1 MINKFRKSLTVFLI
15 LAALFLLSHA
25 IAHTVESAQVVAFTP
40 EGTVKNV
47 RQVAVRFS
55 EQIVPFGNPFLKNP
69 FDTNC
74 TDNATGRWID
84 GKNWSYDFA
93 ADLPAGT
100 VCNFKLKDD
109 LKTLSG
115 KAITGKREF
124 SFSTGGPAVVRQEP
138 YEGAIIE
145 EEQAFAFTLDAAV
158 DEKSVLENLYC
169 SVNGIGEKIGI
180 NLLDDKIKKQIIKTM
195 WVEDKKAPMVVFQCK
210 RALPPD
216 KEVKIVWGKGVKSKS
231 GVATTQD
238 QTLTYK
244 TRPPFTITFECQR
257 ERPEKQCIPITAM
270 KMLLSASIP
279 WSVVKEITLRSDSG
293 KTWNLKDK
301 EAHDND
307 TYVTYGHFE
316 GPFPEKS
323 TFSVILPANI
333 KDDSGRALSNSDK
346 FPLKVATD
354 EYPPLA
360 KFTSR
365 FGILELNASPA
376 LPITVRNIETM
387 LNLAKKETSAEIN
400 GKIHQTT
407 KTSEEDIIKWL
418 RTLSAAVREKPILS
432 DKDKTESLKIPLPG
446 AGKDFEI
453 VGIPLKT
460 PGFYIVELQSNILG
474 KHLLE
479 DAKTMYVQA
488 GALVT
493 NLSAHFKWGRE
504 SSVVW
509 VTTLD
514 TAEPV
519 KDADV
524 TLRDCNGKILWQ
536 GKTDESGIAKINK
549 EISSDKLPY
558 NNLSINY
565 TENPQALN
573 GIGGGL
579 FVFARKGNDLTF
591 IHSSWDEGI
600 EPWRFNLFSNDYSQS
615 GKITI
620 HTIFDRTLFRAGETV
635 HFKHVARKRTG
646 LGFALVKPEELP
658 NQMTITHRG
667 GQQSYN
673 VPIKWNT
680 GGYSEGVWQIPKDA
694 KLGNYESLLS
704 KSSNKSSDI
713 LTGTF
718 KVEEFRV
725 PLMRGQLTASQTP
738 LIKPKEVV
746 FNVSAA
752 YLSGGGA
759 SKLPVKVRA
768 EISSYQL
775 RFPDYGDFTF
785 SGNELK
791 EGIETTNGEDAEE
804 DNEGGNIQKEKPF
817 KLETLSFNLDNGGG
831 GRAVFKKI
839 PEIKTPAML
848 LTELEYSDP
857 NGEVQTVS
865 THTNLYPSKHFVG
878 IKTEKWVL
886 VKDTVKFQTV
896 VLDTKGKPVTNAT
909 VKADFYQRNTYSHRR
924 RITGGFYGYS
934 NVTEI
939 KKTGVAC
946 EGKTNAQGLLI
957 CDAVAKVGG
966 NMIIEAE
973 TTDDAGNKTYANTEF
988 WVSDGTDWWSPTAGN
1003 SDRIDV
1009 IPEKRKYESGETA
1022 RFQVRMPFREATVL
1036 VSVEREGV
1044 IDYFVKKVSGKEPVF
1059 ELPVKNNYTPNVY
1072 VSVFAVRG
1080 RIGEEKPGFMF
1091 DPGKPAYK
1099 FGLSKIRVGWRPNT
1113 LNVEV
1118 KADRDTYK
1126 IRSHAKVHIKVA
1138 TPEGKP
1144 ASAGTEV
1151 AAAAVDEGL
1160 LELYPN
1166 DSWDLLKSMMGERPY
1181 EVVTSTA
1188 QMMVVG
1194 KRHFGKKA
1202 LPHGGGGGR
1211 QITRELFDTLLFWK
1225 GTVKVDANGE
1235 ADVEIPLN
1243 DSLTSFKIV
1252 AVASSGAN
1260 LFGTGETTI
1269 KSSQDLILFGGTPP
1283 TVREGDTY
1291 RAGFTIRNGSEHTIE
1306 AEVGLDLTI
1315 DGKAGN
1321 TPRNKITEKLAPG
1334 EAKDIGWEITV
1345 PYGVKRIDYEVA
1357 AKETSGKA
1365 SDKLKKFST
1374 VLEAVRVRTFQAT
1387 LTQIKDKKY
1396 NIQVEKPASAVS
1408 EKGGIN
1414 VKVSG
1419 QLSNG
1424 LDGVSNFMSSYPYTC
1439 LEQRISKAVALR
1451 DKKALDKIMET
1462 IPAYLDTEGFAKY
1475 FPTMLQGSDVLTSYI
1490 ISILNEAQ
1498 YKIPAPILSQMLS
1511 ALTNFV
1517 EGKVIRNSSLPTA
1530 DVSIRKLAAIEA
1542 ISRYAAVEAGYLKPI
1557 TIEPNL
1563 WPTSA
1568 LLDWIN
1574 ILQRGQNIANRDKLL
1589 KDAKTIL
1596 RSKMNIQGTVMG
1608 LSTNANQNLFWLM
1621 SSPDTNTVKA
1631 LLTVLPFDDWKEDV
1645 VRIANGTVQ
1654 SLKHGHWST
1663 TVANAWGVVAMD
1675 KFSAKFEKT
1684 KVTGTTSATLADKSK
1699 KIEFNKTSKGG
1710 TLSFGW
1716 PDVNTVKGNTLSVVH
1731 SGEGAPWVT
1740 VSSLAAIP
1748 LKEPVS
1754 TGYQIKKTVEPVQQK
1769 TQGKWSKGDVA
1780 SVTLEI
1786 DAQSDMTWVV
1796 VSDPIPAGS
1805 SILGGGLKR
1814 SSAILSTSANTSINQ
1829 GYADE
1834 VYRENSFEGLKAY
1847 YRYVPKGKFSVTYT
1861 VRYNNEGTFLL
1872 PESRVEALYAPEMFG
1887 EIPNKQVEIVR

>member
-1 MINKFRKSLTVFLI
+1 MKKSFVKSHILFLI
-15 LAALFLLSHA
+15 IIAILLALTA
-25 IAHTVESAQVVAFTP
+25 IVSTVESAQVDVFTP
-40 EGTVKNV
+40 VGTVKNV

-69 FDTNC
+69 FVTNC

-84 GKNWSYDFA
+84 GKNWSYDFT
-93 ADLPAGT
+93 ADLPAGI

-109 LKTLSG
+109 IKTLSG
-115 KAITGKREF
+115 KTITGKREF
-124 SFSTGGPAVVRQEP
+124 SFSTGGPSVIRQEP
-138 YEGAIIE
+138 YEGAPIE
-145 EEQAFAFTLDAAV
+145 EEQTFAFTLDAPA
-158 DEKSVLENLYC
+158 DEKSMMENVYC

-180 NLLDDKIKKQIIKTM
+180 SLLDDKKKKEVIKTM
-195 WVEDKKAPMVVFQCK
+195 WVEDRKAPMAIFQCK
-210 RALPPD
+210 RAHPPD
-216 KEVKIVWGKGVKSKS
+216 KEVKIVWGKGVKSKT
-231 GVATTQD
+231 GAATTAD

-257 ERPEKQCIPITAM
+257 ERPEKQCIPLTPM
-270 KMLLSASIP
+270 KILSSAPIP
-279 WSVVKEITLRSDSG
+279 WSLAKEISLKSDSG
-293 KTWNLKDK
+293 KTWKLKDK

-323 TFSVILPANI
+323 AFSVILPANV
-333 KDDSGRALSNSDK
+333 KDDSGRLLSNSDK
-346 FPLKVATD
+346 FPLKVLTD

-360 KFTSR
+360 KFSSR

-376 LPITVRNIETM
+376 LPITVRNIENT
-387 LNLAKKETSAEIN
+387 LKGAISGEVKGEIHHSN
-400 GKIHQTT
+400 
-407 KTSEEDIIKWL
+407 KTSEEDTIKWL
-418 RTLSAAVREKPILS
+418 RTLSSAVREKPILT
-432 DKDKTESLKIPLPG
+432 DKEKTESVSIPLPG
-446 AGKDFEI
+446 AGKEFEV

-460 PGFYIVELQSNILG
+460 PGFHIVELQSNILG

-479 DAKTMYVQA
+479 NTKTMYVQA

-504 SSVVW
+504 SSIVW

-524 TLRDCNGKILWQ
+524 TLRDCNGKIIWQ
-536 GKTDESGIAKINK
+536 GKTDESGVARINK

-558 NNLSINY
+558 SNLKLNY
-565 TENPQALN
+565 TENTQSLN

-579 FVFARKGNDLTF
+579 FVFAKKGSDLTF

-620 HTIFDRTLFRAGETV
+620 HTIFDRTLFRAGEIV

-646 LGFALVKPEELP
+646 LGFALVKTEELP
-658 NQMTITHRG
+658 TQMTITHRG
-667 GQQSYN
+667 SEQSYTI
-673 VPIKWNT
+673 PIKWNSI
-680 GGYSEGVWQIPKDA
+680 GHSEGLWQIPRDA

-704 KSSNKSSDI
+704 KSSGKSTDV

-738 LIKPKEVV
+738 LIKPKDAA
-746 FNVSAA
+746 FNVSAT

-775 RFPDYGDFTF
+775 HFPDYEDFTF

-791 EGIETTNGEDAEE
+791 EGIETTSGDNTDDDTQGET
-804 DNEGGNIQKEKPF
+804 IKKEKPF
-817 KLETLSFNLDNGGG
+817 KLETLTFNLDGGGG

-878 IKTEKWVL
+878 IKTEGWVL
-886 VKDTVKFQTV
+886 IKDTVRFQAV
-896 VLDTKGKPVTNAT
+896 VVDTKGKPVANAT
-909 VKADFYQRNTYSHRR
+909 VKAGFFQRKTYSHRR

-934 NVTEI
+934 SVTEI
-939 KKTGVAC
+939 KKIGSAC

-957 CDAVAKVGG
+957 CNAVAKAGG
-966 NMIIEAE
+966 NIIIEAV
-973 TTDDAGNKTYANTEF
+973 TTDDAGNKSFANTEF
-988 WVSDGTDWWSPTAGN
+988 WVSDGTDWWNSSTGN

-1009 IPEKRKYESGETA
+1009 IAEKKKYEAGDTA
-1022 RFQVRMPFREATVL
+1022 RFQVKMPFREATVL

-1044 IDYFVKKVSGKEPVF
+1044 IDYFVKKVSGKEPVLEF
-1059 ELPVKNNYTPNVY
+1059 PVKNNYSPNVY

-1099 FGLSKIRVGWRPNT
+1099 FGLSKIRVGWKPNT
-1113 LNVEV
+1113 LSVAV
-1118 KADRDTYK
+1118 KADKETYK
-1126 IRSHAKVHIKVA
+1126 IRSKAKVHIKVE
-1138 TPEGKP
+1138 TPDGKP
-1144 ASAGTEV
+1144 VPVDTE
-1151 AAAAVDEGL
+1151 AAVAAVDEGL

-1166 DSWDLLKSMMGERPY
+1166 SSWDLLKAMMGERPY

-1225 GTVKVDANGE
+1225 GTVKVDSNGE
-1235 ADVEIPLN
+1235 ANVEIPLN
-1243 DSLTSFKIV
+1243 DSLTAFKIL
-1252 AVASSGAN
+1252 AVASSGTS

-1269 KSSQDLILFGGTPP
+1269 KSSQDLILFAGTPP
-1283 TVREGDTY
+1283 IVREGDNY
-1291 RAGFTIRNGSEHTIE
+1291 RAGFTVRNGSDRSIE
-1306 AEVGLDLTI
+1306 TDINLNLTM
-1315 DGKAGN
+1315 DGKGGN
-1321 TPRNKITEKLAPG
+1321 SPRDKTTVKLAPG

-1345 PYGVKRIDYEVA
+1345 PYGVKRIDYEVN
-1357 AKETSGKA
+1357 AKELSGAA
-1365 SDKLKKFST
+1365 SDKLKKSST
-1374 VLEAVRVRTFQAT
+1374 VLEAVKVRTFQST
-1387 LTQIKDKKY
+1387 LAQIKDKKY
-1396 NIQVEKPASAVS
+1396 SIEIEKPASAVS
-1408 EKGGIN
+1408 EKGGID
-1414 VKVSG
+1414 VKVTG
-1419 QLSNG
+1419 QLSRG
-1424 LDGVSNFMSSYPYTC
+1424 LDGVSSFMSAYPYTC
-1439 LEQRISKAVALR
+1439 LEQRISKAVALK
-1451 DKKALDKIMET
+1451 DKKELDKIMET
-1462 IPAYLDTEGFAKY
+1462 IPAYLDKDGFAKY
-1475 FPTMLQGSDVLTSYI
+1475 FPTMLEGSDVLTSYI
-1490 ISILNEAQ
+1490 LSILNEAG
-1498 YKIPAPILSQMLS
+1498 YKIPEPALSQMLS

-1517 EGKVIRNSSLPTA
+1517 EGKIIRSSALPTA

-1542 ISRYAAVEAGYLKPI
+1542 ISSYASVKADYLKPI

-1574 ILQRGQNIANRDKLL
+1574 ILRREHSLANRDTLL
-1589 KDAKTIL
+1589 KEAKTIL
-1596 RSKMNIQGTVMG
+1596 RSRMNIVGTFMG
-1608 LSTNANQNLFWLM
+1608 LSKDANQNLFWLM

-1675 KFSAKFEKT
+1675 KFSAKFENT
-1684 KVTGTTSATLADKSK
+1684 KVTGITSAALGDKSK
-1699 KIEFNKTSKGG
+1699 KLDFNKTPKGG

-1716 PDVNTVKGNTLSVVH
+1716 QETNTGKGNMLSVVH
-1731 SGEGAPWVT
+1731 NGNGAPWVT
-1740 VSSLAAIP
+1740 VSSLAAIA

-1754 TGYQIKKTVEPVQQK
+1754 TGYRIKKTVEPVQQK
-1769 TQGKWSKGDVA
+1769 TQGKWTKGDVA

-1786 DAQSDMTWVV
+1786 DAQSDMTWVAV
-1796 VSDPIPAGS
+1796 ADPIPAGS
-1805 SILGGGLKR
+1805 SILGSGLKR
-1814 SSAILSTSANTSINQ
+1814 SSAMLSSANNVTTL

-1847 YRYVPKGKFSVTYT
+1847 YRYVPKSKFSVSYT
-1861 VRYNNEGTFLL
+1861 VRFNNEGTFML

>member
-1 MINKFRKSLTVFLI
+1 MKNNLIKLHILFLI
-15 LAALFLLSHA
+15 LAALFLVSSA
-25 IAHTVESAQVVAFTP
+25 IAHTVESAQVEVFTP

-93 ADLPAGT
+93 ADLPAGV

-124 SFSTGGPAVVRQEP
+124 SFSTGGPAVIRQEP

-145 EEQAFAFTLDAAV
+145 EEQAFAFTLDAAA
-158 DEKSVLENLYC
+158 DEKSVLENVYC
-169 SVNGIGEKIGI
+169 SVSGIGEKIGI
-180 NLLDDKIKKQIIKTM
+180 NLLDDKMKKQIIKTM
-195 WVEDKKAPMVVFQCK
+195 WIEDKKAPMLVFQCK

-216 KEVKIVWGKGVKSKS
+216 KEVKIIWGKGVKSKT
-231 GVATTQD
+231 GAATTSD
-238 QTLTYK
+238 QPLTYK

-257 ERPEKQCIPITAM
+257 ERPENQCIPLTPM
-270 KMLLSASIP
+270 KILSSASIP
-279 WSVVKEITLRSDSG
+279 WNVAKEITLRSDSG
-293 KTWNLKDK
+293 KTWKLKDTG
-301 EAHDND
+301 ENDND
-307 TYVTYGHFE
+307 TGVTYGLFL

-323 TFSVILPANI
+323 TFSVILPANV
-333 KDDSGRALSNSDK
+333 KDDSGRLLSNADK
-346 FPLKVATD
+346 FPLKVSTD
-354 EYPPLA
+354 TYPPLA
-360 KFTSR
+360 KFASR
-365 FGILELNASPA
+365 FGILELNANPA

-387 LNLAKKETSAEIN
+387 LKGTKKEIISEVN
-400 GKIHQTT
+400 GKIHHTA
-407 KTSEEDIIKWL
+407 KANEEDIIKWL
-418 RTLSAAVREKPILS
+418 RTLSSAVREKPVLT
-432 DKDKTESLKIPLPG
+432 DKDKTESVTIPLPG
-446 AGKDFEI
+446 AGKDFEVI
-453 VGIPLKT
+453 GIPLKT
-460 PGFYIVELQSNILG
+460 PGFHIVELKSSILG

-479 DAKTMYVQA
+479 DSKPMYVQA

-504 SSVVW
+504 SSIVW

-524 TLRDCNGKILWQ
+524 TLRDSNGKIIWQ
-536 GKTDESGIAKINK
+536 GKTDESGVAKVNK

-558 NNLSINY
+558 SNLKINY
-565 TENPQALN
+565 TENSQSLN

-591 IHSSWDEGI
+591 IHSSWNEGI

-620 HTIFDRTLFRAGETV
+620 HTIFDRMLFRAGETV
-635 HFKHVARKRTG
+635 HFKHIARKRTG
-646 LGFALVKPEELP
+646 LGFDIIKPEELP
-658 NQMTITHRG
+658 NEMIITHRG
-667 GQQSYN
+667 DEQSYHI
-673 VPIKWNT
+673 PIKWNSS
-680 GGYSEGVWQIPKDA
+680 GHAEGTWQIPKDA

-704 KSSNKSSDI
+704 KSSKKSSDI

-725 PLMRGQLTASQTP
+725 PLMRGQLSVTQTP
-738 LIKPKEVV
+738 LIKPKEVA

-775 RFPDYGDFTF
+775 HFQDFEDFTF

-791 EGIETTNGEDAEE
+791 EGIETITE
-804 DNEGGNIQKEKPF
+804 DNSDDDSKSENIQKEKPF

-839 PEIKTPAML
+839 PDIKAPAML

-857 NGEVQTVS
+857 NGEIQTVS
-865 THTNLYPSKHFVG
+865 THTNMYPSKRFIGV
-878 IKTEKWVL
+878 KTQRWVL
-886 VKDTVKFQTV
+886 VKDAVRFQAV
-896 VLDTKGKPVTNAT
+896 VLDTTGKPVANAP
-909 VKADFYQRNTYSHRR
+909 VKADFFQRKNYSHRR
-924 RITGGFYGYS
+924 RITGGFYGFS
-934 NVTEI
+934 SVTEI
-939 KKTGVAC
+939 KKIGTAC

-957 CDAVAKVGG
+957 CEAAAPLGG
-966 NMIIEAE
+966 NIIVEAV
-973 TTDDAGNKTYANTEF
+973 TTDDAGNKSFSDAEF
-988 WVSDGTDWWSPTAGN
+988 WVSDGNDWWLSGTGN

-1009 IPEKRKYESGETA
+1009 IAEKRRYEAGETA

-1036 VSVEREGV
+1036 VSAEREGV

-1059 ELPVKNNYTPNVY
+1059 ELPIKNNYAPNVY

-1080 RIGEEKPGFMF
+1080 RIGDEKPGFMF

-1126 IRSHAKVHIKVA
+1126 IRSKAKVHIKVTTA
-1138 TPEGKP
+1138 DGKP
-1144 ASAGTEV
+1144 VSSGTE
-1151 AAAAVDEGL
+1151 AAVAAVDEGL

-1166 DSWDLLKSMMGERPY
+1166 SSWDLLKAMMGERPY

-1202 LPHGGGGGR
+1202 LAHGGGGGR

-1225 GTVKVDANGE
+1225 GTVTVDSNGE

-1243 DSLTSFKIV
+1243 DSLTAFKIA
-1252 AVASSGAN
+1252 AVATSGAN
-1260 LFGTGETTI
+1260 LFGTGEATI

-1283 TVREGDTY
+1283 TVREGDSY
-1291 RAGFTIRNGSEHTIE
+1291 KAGFTVRNGSDRTIE
-1306 AEVGLDLTI
+1306 AEVGLELTM

-1334 EAKDIGWEITV
+1334 EAKEIGWEIKV
-1345 PYGVKRIDYEVA
+1345 PYGIKRIDYEVA

-1387 LTQIKDKKY
+1387 LSQLKDKKY
-1396 NIQVEKPASAVS
+1396 TVEVEKPASAVS
-1408 EKGGIN
+1408 EKGGID
-1414 VKVSG
+1414 VKVTG
-1419 QLSNG
+1419 RLSNG
-1424 LDGVSNFMSSYPYTC
+1424 LDGVSNFMSAYPYTC
-1439 LEQRISKAVALR
+1439 LEQRISKAVALK
-1451 DKKALDKIMET
+1451 DKKGLDKIMET
-1462 IPAYLDTEGFAKY
+1462 IPAYLDKDGFAKY
-1475 FPTMLQGSDVLTSYI
+1475 FPTMTEGSDVLTSYI
-1490 ISILNEAQ
+1490 LSILNEAQ
-1498 YKIPAPILSQMLS
+1498 YKIPESILSQMLS

-1517 EGKVIRNSSLPTA
+1517 EGKVIRNSALPTA
-1530 DVSIRKLAAIEA
+1530 DVSIRKLVAIEA

-1568 LLDWIN
+1568 LLDWMN

-1589 KDAKTIL
+1589 KEAKTIL
-1596 RSKMNIQGTVMG
+1596 RSRMNTQGTVMG
-1608 LSTNANQNLFWLM
+1608 LSADANQNLFWLM

-1631 LLTVLPFDDWKEDV
+1631 LLTVLSFDDWKEDV

-1675 KFSAKFEKT
+1675 KFSDKFEKT
-1684 KVTGTTSATLADKSK
+1684 KVTGTTSATLSDKSK
-1699 KIEFNKTSKGG
+1699 TLDFNKTPKGG
-1710 TLSFGW
+1710 TLSFGF
-1716 PDVNTVKGNTLSVVH
+1716 PDVNTGKGNTLSVVH
-1731 SGEGAPWVT
+1731 NGNGAPWVT

-1754 TGYQIKKTVEPVQQK
+1754 TGYRIKKTVEPVQQK

-1796 VSDPIPAGS
+1796 VSDPIPSGS
-1805 SILGGGLKR
+1805 SILGTGLKR
-1814 SSAILSTSANTSINQ
+1814 DSAILSSANTTAPQ
-1829 GYADE
+1829 GYAEE
-1834 VYRENSFEGLKAY
+1834 VYRENSFEGLRAY

-1861 VRYNNEGTFLL
+1861 VRFNNEGTFLL

-1887 EIPNKQVEIVR
+1887 EIPNKQVEIVK